1 MNTILSKYNKHRESN
16 FCFQVLT
23 IDQDIRSTGKNITDQ
38 VYIYQSK
45 VTVTTEAFPFF
56 TSSPS
61 LTIEVAICKITEK
74 INKTFNSKRL
84 CKYSVVNFIIHEFAI
99 LFSSSPYIL
108 GKEKWTKFISF
119 EINYEIDSRGNKQ
132 TFVLLLLHA
141 TSWYFCN
148 SKVQKS
154 AGSLLE

>member
-1 MNTILSKYNKHRESN
+1 MFSSLTNRLRYSLNWWKHHRSCVYLSEQVTI
-16 FCFQVLT
+16 
-23 IDQDIRSTGKNITDQ
+23 
-38 VYIYQSK
+38 
-45 VTVTTEAFPFF
+45 TTEAFSFY

-61 LTIEVAICKITEK
+61 LSIEVAICKITEK

-132 TFVLLLLHA
+132 TFVLLVLLA

-154 AGSLLE
+154 AGSPWINSIFVN